1 MNRFFRGLPWEAQRH
16 KLVRPIIIGVS
27 LILRYI
33 QNSIISMLLRA
44 LDMTLFW
51 DLRKSGV
58 DHESFSQERQ
68 CNIRV
73 KATYV
78 LRLKVGGYFC
88 VWEVG
93 FEQQLGKQRLD
104 LFPPK
109 GRLGAG
115 PARASRGQGGP
126 QGAASRGQWAG
137 GCCPKG
143 RRKEAG
149 GRPAHSLDPLRCKWW
164 CLLWLLPLSAYKPS
178 VAPAQS

>member
-33 QNSIISMLLRA
+33 QISIVFTLQRA

-51 DLRKSGV
+51 DPRKSAV

-88 VWEVG
+88 V
-93 FEQQLGKQRLD
+93 
-104 LFPPK
+104 
-109 GRLGAG
+109 
-115 PARASRGQGGP
+115 
-126 QGAASRGQWAG
+126 
-137 GCCPKG
+137 
-143 RRKEAG
+143 
-149 GRPAHSLDPLRCKWW
+149 
-164 CLLWLLPLSAYKPS
+164 
-178 VAPAQS
+178 